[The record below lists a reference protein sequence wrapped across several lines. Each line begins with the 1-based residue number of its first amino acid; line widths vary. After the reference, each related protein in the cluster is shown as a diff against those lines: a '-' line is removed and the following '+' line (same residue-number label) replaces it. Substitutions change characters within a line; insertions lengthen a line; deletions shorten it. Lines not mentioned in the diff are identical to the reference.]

1 MNIELE
7 VFSLRFYDAL
17 QLDPA
22 VLKPKIQAAKTMKER
37 WQLWGILAL
46 RSLLIVLFAILFIGT
61 LSNVF
66 GAENSAMAVALFC
79 ILLGIRFVD
88 FGYCIGDSMVTLAL
102 SFLLLLTA
110 PVAAS
115 LLHPL
120 FAVLLHFA
128 AFFALSLM
136 TCEKPEM
143 GNGGLY
149 SFAYIFLTGNPVTG
163 EMFEK
168 RCWMTLFGYLLCGTI
183 LFCKHREKNRGV
195 RFRQVLKTFRLSRE
209 KCRWQLRMAL
219 GVSLALSLGCLFHLE
234 RFMWM
239 GFACGSLLSSYPYT
253 SDVKERSWYRMLGVV
268 TGSGLFFVIYLLLP
282 PKLHPLMGPL
292 GGLCLGFCTDY
303 RYKSAINCFGALM
316 LAAGLYGIHGAVLL
330 RVFNNLLG
338 VLLGFVFVRLYQVL
352 VDRHFENTEK
362 RTG

>member
-1 MNIELE
+1 M
-7 VFSLRFYDAL
+7 RFYDAL
-17 QLDPA
+17 QMDPA
-22 VLKPKIQAAKTMKER
+22 VLKPKIQAAQTKKER
-37 WQLWGILAL
+37 WQLWGILFL

-66 GAENSAMAVALFC
+66 GSENSSMAVALFC
-79 ILLGIRFVD
+79 IFMGIRFVD
-88 FGYCIGDSMVTLAL
+88 FGYCIGDSMVNLAL
-102 SFLLLLTA
+102 SFFLLLTA

-115 LLHPL
+115 LLHPF
-120 FAVLLHFA
+120 FAILLHFA
-128 AFFALSLM
+128 AFFAILLM

-168 RCWMTLFGYLLCGTI
+168 RCWMTLLGYLLCGTI
-183 LFCKHREKNRGV
+183 LFWKHRKKNQGIRFYQVMKKFHLSQEKY
-195 RFRQVLKTFRLSRE
+195 
-209 KCRWQLRMAL
+209 RWQLRMAL
-219 GVSLALSLGCLFHLE
+219 GVSLALSLGYLFHLE

-253 SDVKERSWYRMLGVV
+253 SDVKERFWHRMLGVV

-282 PKLHPLMGPL
+282 TAFHPLMGPL

-316 LAAGLYGIHGAVLL
+316 LAAGLYGLHGAVLL
-330 RVFNNLLG
+330 RIINNLLG
-338 VLLGFVFVRLYQVL
+338 VLLGFVFIQLYQVL
-352 VDRHFENTEK
+352 VDRHFESAEK
-362 RTG
+362 EG